1 MRHTTPLALALAI
14 AGSLMLA
21 GGAAAA
27 DIAQPAAPAAATPRL
42 IADHQMEIGNNYA
55 HLRSKP
61 TTHSTKLA
69 TLKKGT
75 RVDVLEMVENGKWA
89 HVRVN
94 GKDGYI
100 SANLLK

>member
-1 MRHTTPLALALAI
+1 MRHTTSLALAI
-14 AGSLMLA
+14 AASLMLA
-21 GGAAAA
+21 GGAWAA
-27 DIAQPAAPAAATPRL
+27 DIAQPAVPGAATPSL
-42 IADHQMEIGNNYA
+42 IADHQMEVGNNYA

-61 TTHSTKLA
+61 STHSAKLA

>member
-1 MRHTTPLALALAI
+1 MRHTSPLTLAI
-14 AGSLMLA
+14 AASLMLA
-21 GGAAAA
+21 GGASAA
-27 DIAQPAAPAAATPRL
+27 DIARPAAPTVATVRT
-42 IADHQMEIGNNYA
+42 IADQQMQVGNNYA

-61 TTHSTKLA
+61 TTHSDKLA

-75 RVDVLEMVENGKWA
+75 KVDVIEMVENGKWA
-89 HVRVN
+89 HVKVN